1 MHETFKWS
9 FSRAV
14 SDCITCAP
22 DEDCRRV
29 PFTVLDLKNSVV
41 VALGGLI
48 SRRKAALEGRR
59 SFQFSALTVVS
70 KMFFFKEVV
79 AGMYD

>member
-29 PFTVLDLKNSVV
+29 PFTVLDLNNSFV

-48 SRRKAALEGRR
+48 SRRKAALEGKTFL
-59 SFQFSALTVVS
+59 SILDTDSCYQDV
-70 KMFFFKEVV
+70 FFKEVV